1 MEKEVFRTMDGKN
14 IIKTVTTVM
23 VVVIMVVLSALIVG
37 TFLGQSVFSELTIIN
52 TTSLSEAFGLFVT
65 GLIAFL
71 AIMGTVAGIAWLV
84 SVIKPLFDRKSGL
97 QGIAA

>member
-1 MEKEVFRTMDGKN
+1 MEGKG

-23 VVVIMVVLSALIVG
+23 VVVIMVVLAALIVG
-37 TFLGQSVFSELTIIN
+37 TFLSQTVFSSLTIIN
-52 TTSLSEAFGLFVT
+52 TTALSESFGLFVT

-84 SVIKPLFDRKSGL
+84 SVIKPLFDKKSGL
-97 QGIAA
+97 QGITA